1 MTHVSCL
8 KRSLLFFL
16 LLAASAALVFS
27 ADTGN
32 LRVGAFR
39 QDITPDNYTELQN
52 LWQTRFEGVRDR
64 IYARALVLDNGS
76 TSAAI
81 VAVDTVEFL
90 DATPLVQRVAQA
102 TGIPAANI
110 IITASHNHNSPMIGR
125 FNAGGTRG
133 AGPGAEAWIAKAE
146 KDILT
151 AVTQAKAKLQP
162 AKVGIGTGKAYVNIN
177 RNELTSQGYKLGN
190 NPDGPSDKT
199 VWVLRFETTSGEP
212 IAVLMNYAVHAVVMG
227 PENRQLTG
235 DLPGAAARFVE
246 SRYQDKVV
254 ALWTMGAAG
263 DQNPVYMTWDTTYT
277 NKTTEPGFSLVD
289 TLGQMVGE
297 EVVRVANG
305 IKTTSAQVRLYA
317 AEKTVSCPGQ
327 KLDPEARKRGENVL
341 LDADPVKFR
350 LGLLMINDIAL
361 ATVSGEV
368 YTNIYWH
375 LKKDSPFT
383 NTIMVTLG
391 NGRIGYILDDAAYET
406 SYRESVGNAMKK
418 GCAENTIV
426 NGILEMMGKR

>member
-1 MTHVSCL
+1 M
-8 KRSLLFFL
+8 
-16 LLAASAALVFS
+16 
-27 ADTGN
+27 
-32 LRVGAFR
+32 
-39 QDITPDNYTELQN
+39 
-52 LWQTRFEGVRDR
+52 
-64 IYARALVLDNGS
+64 
-76 TSAAI
+76 
-81 VAVDTVEFL
+81 
-90 DATPLVQRVAQA
+90 
-102 TGIPAANI
+102 
-110 IITASHNHNSPMIGR
+110 
-125 FNAGGTRG
+125 
-133 AGPGAEAWIAKAE
+133 IAKAE

-151 AVTQAKAKLQP
+151 AVIQAKAKLQP
-162 AKVGIGTGKAYVNIN
+162 AKVGIGNGKAYVNIN

-317 AEKTVSCPGQ
+317 AEQTVSCPGQ
-327 KLDPEARKRGENVL
+327 KLDPEARKRGVNVL
-341 LDADPVKFR
+341 LDADPVKFH

-375 LKKDSPFT
+375 LKKDSPYT
-383 NTIMVTLG
+383 STIMVTLG
-391 NGRIGYILDDAAYET
+391 NGRIGYILDDASYET
-406 SYRESVGNAMKK
+406 SYRENGVGNAMKK